1 VRPLTIWTR
10 LLTII
15 GTLLTTGRLAHSQAA
30 IFDSVRV
37 VQATRS
43 VCHRSQLYTVV
54 EVALANQVGADHF
67 IGDARRSCSPDSLAT
82 DFVVRNEWAEY
93 FAGLRGHFLVLDSG
107 TGSDVRGL
115 VVFNLR
121 TRRRTF
127 AGPYVGLEPG
137 VRGDTLGIWQPYE
150 LPQPRPG
157 CPVVGGLGHGA
168 DSLVWLDLR
177 AGTTRF
183 AGRVRCATRQ

>member
-1 VRPLTIWTR
+1 MTKSSRM
-10 LLTII
+10 
-15 GTLLTTGRLAHSQAA
+15 LAIVGVLVASASAVQAQAA

-37 VQATRS
+37 VRSAGS
-43 VCHRSQLYTVV
+43 VCYRAALYTVV
-54 EVALANQVGADHF
+54 EVERTGEVGSDHF
-67 IGDARRSCSPDSLAT
+67 IGNSARPCAPDSLAA
-82 DFVVRNEWAEY
+82 DFVLRNAWAEY

-107 TGSDVRGL
+107 TGPDIRGL
-115 VVFNLR
+115 LVFDLR

-127 AGPYVGLEPG
+127 EGPYVDLEPG
-137 VRGDTLGIWQPYE
+137 ASGDTIGVWQPYE

-157 CPVVGGLGHGA
+157 CPVVEGLGHGV

-177 AGTTRF
+177 AGKTSF